1 MDQRIGGQGRGDPGL
16 GIAGQARN
24 DRGTGS
30 GGQQRDDP
38 GLRPGRQER
47 GGVGI
52 DPGGP
57 EPGEQDIDPGGTG
70 QGRGRRA
77 TSTGERDPGDSA
89 DGRLR
94 FDAGP
99 IDFGQVRDDPRSG
112 RGRGNEE
119 REVDDVSAISRL
131 KYRYL
136 RTLDTKSWDDF
147 ADTMIPEATATYS
160 EYLQFESREAF
171 IAFMR
176 NTLGPHV
183 ITEHRCDHPEIDV
196 EGDTANGTWYLADTV
211 LIPGHN
217 MLLRGAAFYTDRY
230 VRCDDGRWRISHTGY
245 ERTYEVVLSL
255 SDLPSLRLTS
265 SRWGLIAKE
274 DGISSVER
282 DPGAAPMR
290 PESEAG

>member
-1 MDQRIGGQGRGDPGL
+1 MDQATGGQGRGDPAV
-16 GIAGQARN
+16 GIAAQVRTG
-24 DRGTGS
+24 RGTGS
-30 GGQQRDDP
+30 GGQGRDDP
-38 GLRPGRQER
+38 GFHPGRQQR
-47 GGVGI
+47 GSVGI
-52 DPGGP
+52 DPGRP
-57 EPGEQDIDPGGTG
+57 ERAAQDVD
-70 QGRGRRA
+70 QGRPDRGGRG
-77 TSTGERDPGDSA
+77 TSTAEEARGDRA
-89 DGRLR
+89 DARLR
-94 FDAGP
+94 FDSGP
-99 IDFGQVRDDPRSG
+99 IDFGQVRSDPRVT
-112 RGRGNEE
+112 RRREE
-119 REVDDVSAISRL
+119 DRDVDDVSAISRL

-136 RTLDTKSWDDF
+136 RTLDTKSWDEF

-196 EGDTANGTWYLADTV
+196 DGDTASGTWYLADTV

-217 MLLRGAAFYTDRY
+217 MLLRGAAFYNDRY

-265 SRWGLIAKE
+265 SRWGLIARE
-274 DGISSVER
+274 EGIASVER
-282 DPGAAPMR
+282 EPTGPTLR
-290 PESEAG
+290 TEPEAG